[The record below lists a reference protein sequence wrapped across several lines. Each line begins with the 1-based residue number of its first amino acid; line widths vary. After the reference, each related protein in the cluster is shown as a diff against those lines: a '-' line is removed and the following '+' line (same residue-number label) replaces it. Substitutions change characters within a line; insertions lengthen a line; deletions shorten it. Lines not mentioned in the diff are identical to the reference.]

1 MPDTYKP
8 LLLIRL
14 HIIGY
19 NTWSDYSYQQK
30 KQFNYIV
37 TATGKVIMLSAVDK
51 KLPSIEV
58 AFVGSEAYASAS
70 AALFGLLLDLWIQ
83 YDEVVIAYAKDLE
96 SNSAQALFPN
106 ARRWLLQ
113 HLPHK
118 LKKKYYSYH
127 NLLTLRALLPFI

>member
-1 MPDTYKP
+1 MPVTYNP

-37 TATGKVIMLSAVDK
+37 TATGKVILLSAVDE
-51 KLPSIEV
+51 KLHSIEV
-58 AFVGSEAYASAS
+58 AFVGSETYASAS

-83 YDEVVIAYAKDLE
+83 YDEVVIAYAKDLA
-96 SNSAQALFPN
+96 SNNTQPLFPN
-106 ARRWLLQ
+106 ARCWLLQ
-113 HLPHK
+113 HLPHR